1 MKFTKMHGI
10 GNDFVMIDCL
20 RDPLPEETLPGLSR
34 KLNDRRFGIGGDGI
48 ILVLPSRV
56 ADLRMRMFNP
66 DGSEA
71 EMCGNG
77 IRCFAKYAYDRKL
90 VDETQL
96 KVETAAGVKTLKL
109 LTRGGKVES
118 VRVDMG
124 QPRLRRSE
132 IPMKGDEADK
142 VVAEPLKVDGRKFDI
157 TAVSMGNP
165 HVVIFDENV
174 KGFDLERYGPLIET
188 HRAFPQRTNVHF
200 VQVCGTSE
208 IVARTWE
215 RGAGITL
222 ACGTGACA
230 TVVAAALNNKT
241 GRNVRVHLPGGDLQ
255 IEWTGDNRVLM
266 TGPTEEVFEGEIDV
280 WDGDLPPRH
289 KGAQ

>member
-10 GNDFVMIDCL
+10 GNDFVVINCL
-20 RDPLPEETLPGLSR
+20 EQPIPEEQLAEVSR
-34 KLNDRRFGIGGDGI
+34 KLNDRKFGIGGDGL
-48 ILVLPSRV
+48 ILVLPSKM
-56 ADLRMRMFNP
+56 ADFRMRMFNP

-77 IRCFAKYAYDRKL
+77 IRCFAKYLYDRKL
-90 VDETQL
+90 AGDTHL
-96 KVETAAGVKTLKL
+96 RVETKAGVKTIKM

-132 IPMKGDEADK
+132 IPMRGDDTER
-142 VVAEPLKVDGRKFDI
+142 VVGEPLKVDGNRFQI

-165 HVVIFDENV
+165 HVVIFDDNV
-174 KGFDLERYGPLIET
+174 KNLDLERLGPLIEN
-188 HRAFPQRTNVHF
+188 HKAFPERTNVQF
-200 VQVCGTSE
+200 VQVCNSSE
-208 IVARTWE
+208 IILRTWE

-230 TVVAAALNNKT
+230 AVVASALNNKT
-241 GRNVRVHLPGGDLQ
+241 GKHVRVHLPGGDLV
-255 IEWTGDNRVLM
+255 IEWTGDNRVM
-266 TGPTEEVFEGEIDV
+266 MNGPAEEVFEGDI
-280 WDGDLPPRH
+280 LL
-289 KGAQ
+289 